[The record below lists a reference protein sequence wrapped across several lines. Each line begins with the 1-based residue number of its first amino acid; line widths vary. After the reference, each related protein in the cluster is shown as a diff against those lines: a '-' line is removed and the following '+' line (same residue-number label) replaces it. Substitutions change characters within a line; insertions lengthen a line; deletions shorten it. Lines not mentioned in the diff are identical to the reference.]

1 MLDNIAYCGRVEE
14 MTPRFLDFILRL
26 ASPSSGLRP
35 HIMRAGRYRVMV
47 VRKVTPEVP
56 PEVARPV
63 AKVEIGLQRL
73 HCEPQAARIHHAH
86 LATRPISHCPD
97 PYTSD

>member
-1 MLDNIAYCGRVEE
+1 
-14 MTPRFLDFILRL
+14 MTPRYLDGIHHL
-26 ASPSSGLRP
+26 ASLASGKRP
-35 HIMRAGRYRVMV
+35 HIMRTGRHRVTV

-73 HCEPQAARIHHAH
+73 HCEPQAARVHNMHPT
-86 LATRPISHCPD
+86 TRPISHCPD